1 MIKMNK
7 IILSNEGMTKE
18 LDDSIVVNFNGIM
31 ERFGIDEF
39 SIYIHNNTSLY
50 IYIKDDVKVSFNVN
64 LDNDVSLNLY
74 EV

>member
-31 ERFGIDEF
+31 ERFGID
-39 SIYIHNNTSLY
+39 
-50 IYIKDDVKVSFNVN
+50 
-64 LDNDVSLNLY
+64 
-74 EV
+74 